1 MRVFLNI
8 SPYSNK
14 IQKALIN
21 FLLYILKVI
30 FDLLFLYKS
39 KTVTSIFV
47 LRNNGIGDLIC
58 ITPLFEMLKTAYPN
72 SKLVVGISNW
82 HENILS
88 NNPYIDQVIRINAPW
103 HNQFVDNKGVWGKFF
118 YLFSKEVRQLRSF
131 KFDLGIDVLGSHWGS
146 LLLLLSNC
154 TTRIGVEGYAGGHT
168 ANHKNIRFKLD
179 CHITDAAIEQG
190 IIAGCR
196 RYPNKRPQIFLTKE
210 ESNQVFFRDI
220 SSHLKNIV
228 LAPGCSFEE
237 KSWGNNNFTQLARV
251 LINTKDFQVVVV
263 GSKLDRHKIAIPS
276 SERFESL
283 CGNLSLRESASLV
296 SQADFVIT
304 NSSLCMHL
312 AGAFSTPSLTLLGSC
327 FDSAKLHHNQW
338 GYPEGI
344 VLGKE
349 ITEGRSEVT
358 SVEEAY
364 KTVCKSLK
372 YNS

>member
-1 MRVFLNI
+1 
-8 SPYSNK
+8 
-14 IQKALIN
+14 
-21 FLLYILKVI
+21 
-30 FDLLFLYKS
+30 
-39 KTVTSIFV
+39 
-47 LRNNGIGDLIC
+47 
-58 ITPLFEMLKTAYPN
+58 MLKATYPN
-72 SKLVVGISNW
+72 SKLFVGISSW

-88 NNPYIDQVIRINAPW
+88 NNPYIDQIIRISAPW
-103 HNQFVDNKGVWGKFF
+103 HNQFANKGVLGKFL
-118 YLFSKEVRQLRSF
+118 YLFSKEVRQLRIF
-131 KFDLGIDVLGSHWGS
+131 NFDLGIDVVGSHWGS

-154 TTRIGVEGYAGGHT
+154 KTRIGVEGYAGGHT

-179 CHITDAAIEQG
+179 RHITDAAIEQG
-190 IIAGCR
+190 MIAGCEK
-196 RYPNKRPQIFLTKE
+196 YPTKRPQIFLTE
-210 ESNQVFFRDI
+210 EETNQAFFKDV
-220 SSHLKNIV
+220 SSGFKNII

-237 KSWGNNNFTQLARV
+237 KSWGNINFTQLARL
-251 LINTKDFQVVVV
+251 LINTKDFKVVVV
-263 GSKLDRHKIAIPS
+263 GSKLDRHIIALPA

-349 ITEGRSEVT
+349 ITEGISEVT
-358 SVEEAY
+358 SVDEAY
-364 KTVCKSLK
+364 NTVCKSLK